1 MILLVFPSSIRCLPG
16 VLDMDLDSI
25 STQACFLGNWFDSW
39 STKSLEIQRPFLM
52 DIKKKNEVK
61 YQKYKFF
68 VLADPKIELKMLERP

>member
-1 MILLVFPSSIRCLPG
+1 MKVL
-16 VLDMDLDSI
+16 LDMDLDLI

-68 VLADPKIELKMLERP
+68 VLADPKFELKNAGTTLRRQILEYFFAG